1 MSLGRCSMRRDSLG
15 ALEHILVAA
24 QNIAAFT
31 TGMTFEQ
38 FESDLRTRQ
47 AVERNFEIIGEAVN
61 RLRSHEPSVAAQISS
76 HNQIV
81 AFRNILIH
89 GYDNIDYEA
98 VWYAVQESL
107 PILRAEIERILDEA
121 GDQWRDSVDAL

>member
-1 MSLGRCSMRRDSLG
+1 MRRDSLG
-15 ALEHILVAA
+15 ALEHILFAV
-24 QNIAAFT
+24 QNITAYT

-61 RLRSHEPSVAAQISS
+61 RLRSHDPSVAAQISS

-81 AFRNILIH
+81 AFRNALIH
-89 GYDNIDYEA
+89 GYDRIDYQK
-98 VWYAVQESL
+98 VWQTAQESL
-107 PILRAEIERILDEA
+107 PVLRAEVEQLLREMDERL
-121 GDQWRDSVDAL
+121 G